1 MPNAGDFSGCCI
13 LKDLR
18 TLSRFKKIKGNL
30 LSDVHVLHKTLKF
43 L

>member
-1 MPNAGDFSGCCI
+1 MQATFPGIEF
-13 LKDLR
+13 LR